1 MRFLKKNMPSYTL
14 CLSKTVRALFL
25 NTGLLVLG
33 FGAQTA
39 VFAQKKDMPVDPS
52 GYIKKYDASF
62 TGIGPQVYIPETPKS
77 KEELLKESYSKKFSF
92 KDSIARELDFQKLL
106 QEFKSTSNAGSIA
119 NLLSKLPISK
129 AEWLKLIEQETQAEN
144 YDTAYA
150 LLNAYA
156 IQALREKSI
165 PEALTLL
172 NNALAHAKQQQQPA
186 DVANIQYNLGNIY
199 FYLKDL
205 NNAGALQE
213 ANYKMA
219 VEQRSLVEQATSL
232 VKIALIQA
240 ADKDYNSAENNIIR
254 KAIPLLNK
262 AKAYEQKVAAWL
274 ALAQIYQWQN
284 KHTEAQWFLIQA
296 RDLAVSKGL
305 TADLAEMEYM
315 LAFSKLVQKNYS
327 VAQKEFISA
336 DKLAKLEKNKLLQLA
351 ILDQL
356 GQAYM
361 ENNELPKAADVLD
374 SYRSLRLE
382 LFKN

>member
-39 VFAQKKDMPVDPS
+39 VFAQKKDMQVDPS

-219 VEQRSLVEQATSL
+219 VEQRSLLEQATSL

-361 ENNELPKAADVLD
+361 ENNELPKAADILD